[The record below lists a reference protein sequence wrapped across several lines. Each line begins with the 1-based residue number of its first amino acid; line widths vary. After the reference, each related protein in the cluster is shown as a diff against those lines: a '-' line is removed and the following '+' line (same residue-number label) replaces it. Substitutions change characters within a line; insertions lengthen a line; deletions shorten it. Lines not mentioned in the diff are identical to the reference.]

1 MAQQVSQDFSG
12 VDPMTAATD
21 NQCRSLAKRFCAPN
35 KDGVIDFV
43 GQTKEYNSKLGV
55 QEDFA
60 TRAAL
65 EATFRQIRDLED
77 DSVRFKHC
85 DVNRLFQLKCNDE
98 QGDGVKL
105 DEYLVEHAIS
115 LRNDSGQQPAVF
127 MDRSKVAEQL
137 AQLRANPAAAAKPS
151 F

>member
-43 GQTKEYNSKLGV
+43 GQTKEYNNKLEV

-65 EATFRQIRDLED
+65 EATFRQMRDFTED
-77 DSVRFKHC
+77 DIRFKHC
-85 DVNRLFQLKCNDE
+85 DVNRLFQLANRHVDMNG
-98 QGDGVKL
+98 QVHHDGVKL
-105 DEYLVEHAIS
+105 D
-115 LRNDSGQQPAVF
+115 
-127 MDRSKVAEQL
+127 
-137 AQLRANPAAAAKPS
+137 
-151 F
+151 